1 MIHMMNLKVANLFL
15 QTMSRLS
22 SQNAM
27 ILNFLESGGSLTP
40 IEALEKFQCFRLAA
54 RMNDL
59 RKKGYVIQTEIL
71 KDDNGKSYASYSIP
85 KDQKQGEL
93 F

>member
-1 MIHMMNLKVANLFL
+1 
-15 QTMSRLS
+15 MSRLN

-27 ILNFLESGGSLTP
+27 ILNFLKSGGSLTP

-85 KDQKQGEL
+85 KDQQQGEL
-93 F
+93 LL

>member
-1 MIHMMNLKVANLFL
+1 
-15 QTMSRLS
+15 
-22 SQNAM
+22 M

>member
-1 MIHMMNLKVANLFL
+1 
-15 QTMSRLS
+15 MSRLN

-27 ILNFLESGGSLTP
+27 ILNFLKSGGSLTP

-85 KDQKQGEL
+85 KNHKQGGL

>member
-1 MIHMMNLKVANLFL
+1 
-15 QTMSRLS
+15 MSRLS

-27 ILNFLESGGSLTP
+27 ILNFLESGESLTP

-59 RKKGYVIQTEIL
+59 RKKGYVIKTKIL

-85 KDQKQGEL
+85 KEQQQGEL
-93 F
+93 PL

>member
-1 MIHMMNLKVANLFL
+1 
-15 QTMSRLS
+15 MSRLN

-59 RKKGYVIQTEIL
+59 RKKGYVIETEIL

-85 KDQKQGEL
+85 KNQQQGEL
-93 F
+93 PL

>member
-1 MIHMMNLKVANLFL
+1 
-15 QTMSRLS
+15 MSRLS

-59 RKKGYVIQTEIL
+59 RKKGYVIETEIL

-85 KDQKQGEL
+85 KDQQQGEL
-93 F
+93 PYDTKSIQLQISNRG

>member
-1 MIHMMNLKVANLFL
+1 
-15 QTMSRLS
+15 MSRLN

-27 ILNFLESGGSLTP
+27 ILNFLESGRSLTP

-59 RKKGYVIQTEIL
+59 RKKGYVIETEIL

-85 KDQKQGEL
+85 KDQQQGEL
-93 F
+93 PL

>member
-1 MIHMMNLKVANLFL
+1 
-15 QTMSRLS
+15 MSRLS

-27 ILNFLESGGSLTP
+27 ILNFLKSGGSLTP
-40 IEALEKFQCFRLAA
+40 IEALQKFQCFRLAA

-59 RKKGYVIQTEIL
+59 RNKGYVIETEIL

-85 KDQKQGEL
+85 KDQQQGEL

>member
-1 MIHMMNLKVANLFL
+1 
-15 QTMSRLS
+15 MSKLS

-59 RKKGYVIQTEIL
+59 RNKGYVIQTEIL

-85 KDQKQGEL
+85 KNYKQGEL

>member
-1 MIHMMNLKVANLFL
+1 M
-15 QTMSRLS
+15 TRTT

-59 RKKGYVIQTEIL
+59 RKKGYVIETEIL

-85 KDQKQGEL
+85 KDQQQGEL

>member
-1 MIHMMNLKVANLFL
+1 
-15 QTMSRLS
+15 MSRLN

-27 ILNFLESGGSLTP
+27 ILNFLESGESLTP

>member
-1 MIHMMNLKVANLFL
+1 M
-15 QTMSRLS
+15 TRTT

-27 ILNFLESGGSLTP
+27 ILNFLKSGGSLTP
-40 IEALEKFQCFRLAA
+40 IEALEKFSCFRLAA

-85 KDQKQGEL
+85 KDQRQGEL

>member
-1 MIHMMNLKVANLFL
+1 
-15 QTMSRLS
+15 MSRLS

-59 RKKGYVIQTEIL
+59 RKKGYIIQTEIL

-85 KDQKQGEL
+85 KNYKQGEL

>member
-1 MIHMMNLKVANLFL
+1 
-15 QTMSRLS
+15 MSRLS

-59 RKKGYVIQTEIL
+59 RNKGYVIQTEIL

-85 KDQKQGEL
+85 KNYKQGEL

>member
-1 MIHMMNLKVANLFL
+1 
-15 QTMSRLS
+15 MSRLS

-59 RKKGYVIQTEIL
+59 RNKGYVIQTEIL
-71 KDDNGKSYASYSIP
+71 KDDNGKSYASYSLP
-85 KDQKQGEL
+85 KNYKQGEL

>member
-1 MIHMMNLKVANLFL
+1 
-15 QTMSRLS
+15 MSRLS

-59 RKKGYVIQTEIL
+59 RNKGYVIQTEIL

-85 KDQKQGEL
+85 KDQQQGEL

>member
-1 MIHMMNLKVANLFL
+1 
-15 QTMSRLS
+15 MSRLS

-59 RKKGYVIQTEIL
+59 RKKGHVIQTEIL

-85 KDQKQGEL
+85 KDQQQGEL

>member
-1 MIHMMNLKVANLFL
+1 
-15 QTMSRLS
+15 MSRLS

-59 RKKGYVIQTEIL
+59 RNKGYVIQTEIL

-85 KDQKQGEL
+85 KDQQQGEL
-93 F
+93 PL

>member
-1 MIHMMNLKVANLFL
+1 
-15 QTMSRLS
+15 MSRLN

>member
-1 MIHMMNLKVANLFL
+1 
-15 QTMSRLS
+15 MSRLS

-59 RKKGYVIQTEIL
+59 RKKGYVIETEIL

-85 KDQKQGEL
+85 KDQQQGEL
-93 F
+93 PL

>member
-1 MIHMMNLKVANLFL
+1 
-15 QTMSRLS
+15 MSRLS

-59 RKKGYVIQTEIL
+59 EKRLT
-71 KDDNGKSYASYSIP
+71 S
-85 KDQKQGEL
+85 
-93 F
+93 

>member
-1 MIHMMNLKVANLFL
+1 MN
-15 QTMSRLS
+15 RLS

-85 KDQKQGEL
+85 KDQRQGEL

>member
-1 MIHMMNLKVANLFL
+1 
-15 QTMSRLS
+15 MSRLN

-27 ILNFLESGGSLTP
+27 ILNFLESGESLTP

-71 KDDNGKSYASYSIP
+71 KDNNGKSYASYSIP

>member
-1 MIHMMNLKVANLFL
+1 
-15 QTMSRLS
+15 
-22 SQNAM
+22 M
-27 ILNFLESGGSLTP
+27 ILNFLESGESLTP

>member
-1 MIHMMNLKVANLFL
+1 
-15 QTMSRLS
+15 MSKTT
-22 SQNAM
+22 SQSAM
-27 ILNFLESGGSLTP
+27 ILNFLKSGGSLTP
-40 IEALEKFQCFRLAA
+40 IEALEKFSCFRLAA

-85 KDQKQGEL
+85 KDQRQGEL

>member
-1 MIHMMNLKVANLFL
+1 
-15 QTMSRLS
+15 MSRLS

-85 KDQKQGEL
+85 KTEKQGEL

>member
-1 MIHMMNLKVANLFL
+1 MN
-15 QTMSRLS
+15 RLS

-71 KDDNGKSYASYSIP
+71 KDDNGKSYASYSMP

>member
-1 MIHMMNLKVANLFL
+1 
-15 QTMSRLS
+15 MSRLI

-93 F
+93 FQ

>member
-1 MIHMMNLKVANLFL
+1 
-15 QTMSRLS
+15 MSRLN

-59 RKKGYVIQTEIL
+59 RKKGYVIETEIL
-71 KDDNGKSYASYSIP
+71 KDDNGKSYAVYSLP
-85 KDQKQGEL
+85 KTQQQGEL
-93 F
+93 PL

>member
-1 MIHMMNLKVANLFL
+1 
-15 QTMSRLS
+15 MSRLS

-59 RKKGYVIQTEIL
+59 RNKGYVIQTEIL
-71 KDDNGKSYASYSIP
+71 KDDNGKSYASYSFP
-85 KDQKQGEL
+85 KNYKQGEL

>member
-1 MIHMMNLKVANLFL
+1 
-15 QTMSRLS
+15 MSRLS

-85 KDQKQGEL
+85 KNYKQGEL

>member
-1 MIHMMNLKVANLFL
+1 
-15 QTMSRLS
+15 MSRLS

-27 ILNFLESGGSLTP
+27 ILNFLKSGGSLTP

-59 RKKGYVIQTEIL
+59 RKKGYVIETEIL

-85 KDQKQGEL
+85 KNQQQGEL
-93 F
+93 PL

>member
-1 MIHMMNLKVANLFL
+1 MN
-15 QTMSRLS
+15 RLS

>member
-1 MIHMMNLKVANLFL
+1 
-15 QTMSRLS
+15 MSRLS

>member
-1 MIHMMNLKVANLFL
+1 
-15 QTMSRLS
+15 MSRLS

-54 RMNDL
+54 RINYL
-59 RKKGYVIQTEIL
+59 REAGHEIQTEIL

-85 KDQKQGEL
+85 KNQKQGEL